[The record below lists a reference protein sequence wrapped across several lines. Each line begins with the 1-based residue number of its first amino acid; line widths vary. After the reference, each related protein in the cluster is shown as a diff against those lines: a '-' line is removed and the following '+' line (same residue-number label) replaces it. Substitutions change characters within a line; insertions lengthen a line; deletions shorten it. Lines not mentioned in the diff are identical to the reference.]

1 MCMLTKTLAELNAE
15 HQDLI
20 DFTKGH
26 LKQIE
31 NAFEALIKKG
41 QDLGE
46 VAKSKDASYLSGYL
60 QMQIAGLRT
69 YAKINDD
76 LNRLELMI
84 DEMFEHYAFK

>member
-1 MCMLTKTLAELNAE
+1 MLTKTLAELNAE